1 MKHKIMDGSLYKFL
15 SLVSFFSWQNVHVAN
30 SKMENDFLIN
40 QLWFEWYEKKRDF
53 MIGDP
58 FFCVILISTC
68 NYKYNCPLFPQK
80 RHLWINTIFAPW
92 VHHVCP
98 HDDTISRYGVKYFVS
113 ACDFLLIESTI
124 ITKWLYSAKIISN
137 EWICLY

>member
-1 MKHKIMDGSLYKFL
+1 MKHKIRDGALYKFL
-15 SLVSFFSWQNVHVAN
+15 SLESFFSWQNVHVAN

-80 RHLWINTIFAPW
+80 TSPMN
-92 VHHVCP
+92 
-98 HDDTISRYGVKYFVS
+98 KYYIC
-113 ACDFLLIESTI
+113 AMSTPCMSTWWHNFKIWRKILRFSMRLFTYWKYDNYEMI
-124 ITKWLYSAKIISN
+124 I
-137 EWICLY
+137 